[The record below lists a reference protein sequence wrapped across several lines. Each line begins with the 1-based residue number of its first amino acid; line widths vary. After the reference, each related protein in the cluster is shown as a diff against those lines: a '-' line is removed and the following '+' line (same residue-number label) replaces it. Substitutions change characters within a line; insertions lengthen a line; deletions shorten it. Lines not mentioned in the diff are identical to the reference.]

1 MKTNL
6 IIVLA
11 CLFLVSCNETKKEE
25 NKSDQKVEAEVKTTK
40 FKSYVGEFI
49 KVEDAAILKGNNF
62 IYGVVLDSMG
72 MELAKQA
79 EAYKYDEYDMVPVV
93 LSGNL
98 IPNTN
103 EEGWDELLEV
113 KKIIRITEPKMEET
127 IEIKKPIN

>member
-1 MKTNL
+1 MKINL

-11 CLFLVSCNETKKEE
+11 CLFLVSCNETKKEN
-25 NKSDQKVEAEVKTTK
+25 NKTNQKVEAEVKTTK

-49 KVEDAAILKGNNF
+49 KGDDAAILKGNDF

-72 MELAKQA
+72 LELAKQA
-79 EAYKYDEYDMVPVV
+79 ESYKYDEYDMVPVV

-103 EEGWDELLEV
+103 KDGWDELLEV

-127 IEIKKPIN
+127 IEIEKPIN

>member
-1 MKTNL
+1 MKINL

-11 CLFLVSCNETKKEE
+11 CLFLVSCNETKKEN
-25 NKSDQKVEAEVKTTK
+25 NKTDQKVEAEVKTTK

-49 KVEDAAILKGNNF
+49 KVDDAAILKGNDF

-72 MELAKQA
+72 LELAKQA
-79 EAYKYDEYDMVPVV
+79 ESYKYDEYDMVPVV

-103 EEGWDELLEV
+103 KDGWDELLEV

>member
-1 MKTNL
+1 MKINL

-11 CLFLVSCNETKKEE
+11 CLFLVSCNETKKEN
-25 NKSDQKVEAEVKTTK
+25 NKTDQKVEAEVKTTK

-49 KVEDAAILKGNNF
+49 KVDDAAILKGNDF

-72 MELAKQA
+72 LELAKQA
-79 EAYKYDEYDMVPVV
+79 ESYKYDEYDMVPVV

-103 EEGWDELLEV
+103 KDGWDELLEV

-127 IEIKKPIN
+127 IEIEKPIN